1 MSGFEFPEEGPPWG
15 VTSPR
20 CEFPG
25 AGLTCCAEAVHSQVA
40 DGEAH
45 DGGFVQVRADPAR
58 EGQCVRQLIEHLRL
72 LAATASSR
80 IPGFFL
86 AEFGA

>member
-15 VTSPR
+15 LTSPR
-20 CEFPG
+20 RGIPA
-25 AGLTCCAEAVHSQVA
+25 AGLTCGAEAVHAQVA

-45 DGGFVQVRADPAR
+45 DGGFVQVGADPAR
-58 EGQCVRQLIEHLRL
+58 EGQRVRQLVEHLRL

-80 IPGFFL
+80 IPGFLL
-86 AEFGA
+86 AEFRA